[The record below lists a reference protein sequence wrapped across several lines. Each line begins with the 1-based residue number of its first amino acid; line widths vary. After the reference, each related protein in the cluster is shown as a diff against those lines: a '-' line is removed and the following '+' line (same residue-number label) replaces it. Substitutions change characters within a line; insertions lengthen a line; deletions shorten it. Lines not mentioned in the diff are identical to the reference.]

1 MIKMTTKK
9 LIRIDL
15 TLFIVILLLEI
26 FFSLGASA
34 SSYIIQF
41 AYNQLAKNILIGFLF
56 FIVSSIFLSFLSTLL
71 SSLATYLFSKQ
82 TQKYIHYIRDKIV
95 KHYYYNNNSK
105 VAEMENELNS
115 NLQLLNKNYANQLL
129 NIIQSI
135 FLLITS
141 ISTLFLM
148 NWSLTLLA
156 CILAIT
162 TLYMPRFTRKKSS
175 LATKQIS
182 NKNSK
187 YLLAIE
193 DWFNG
198 LEELRKYAAFDKLN
212 LVMQKTSRQLENAF
226 VKKQKIISIA
236 DFLNGCTNSF
246 SQIAITFLAAI
257 LFFNHQVTFG
267 VVIAAGNFSTSIL
280 SALLTITTAMTR
292 MQSVQEINKQIIE
305 LQQFNRPSKKPNNEI
320 YSISTHNLSI
330 SFKNGE
336 TLYYPNLEIKKG
348 EKILLC
354 GDSGVGK
361 STLFKL
367 ILHQIK
373 PTSGQVIF
381 KDKYNRKFEPN
392 YAQIGYIPQDGHLF
406 PVSIS
411 DNITM
416 FNDSLNSLVK
426 KFVER
431 TCLKKDV
438 LNMSNGVETKVDLD
452 KSNFSGGQKQKIILA
467 RNEIRNF
474 PIMLADEATSAID
487 STNTYHIL
495 KNLVSSN
502 QTVIVIAHNLDPITE
517 NLFDR
522 KIHLKYE
529 R

>member
-56 FIVSSIFLSFLSTLL
+56 FIVSSIFLSFISTLL

-162 TLYMPRFTRKKSS
+162 TLYIPRFTRKKSS

-187 YLLAIE
+187 YLLAIK

-212 LVMQKTSRQLENAF
+212 LVMQKTSRQLENVF

-280 SALLTITTAMTR
+280 SSLLTITTAMTR

-330 SFKNGE
+330 SFQNGE

-381 KDKYNRKFEPN
+381 KDKYNRKLEPN

-416 FNDSLNSLVK
+416 FNASLNSLVK
-426 KFVER
+426 KFAER
-431 TCLKKDV
+431 TRLKKDI

-452 KSNFSGGQKQKIILA
+452 KSNFSGGQRQKIILSRA
-467 RNEIRNF
+467 CIHNDTFLLI
-474 PIMLADEATSAID
+474 DEGTSAID
-487 STNTYHIL
+487 QKATLEIL
-495 KNLVSSN
+495 QELIR
-502 QTVIVIAHNLDPITE
+502 TPITIIFIAHNFNQDM
-517 NLFDR
+517 NKLFDR
-522 KIHLKYE
+522 EIHLSSE
-529 R
+529 Q

>member
-1 MIKMTTKK
+1 M
-9 LIRIDL
+9 
-15 TLFIVILLLEI
+15 
-26 FFSLGASA
+26 
-34 SSYIIQF
+34 
-41 AYNQLAKNILIGFLF
+41 
-56 FIVSSIFLSFLSTLL
+56 
-71 SSLATYLFSKQ
+71 
-82 TQKYIHYIRDKIV
+82 
-95 KHYYYNNNSK
+95 
-105 VAEMENELNS
+105 
-115 NLQLLNKNYANQLL
+115 
-129 NIIQSI
+129 
-135 FLLITS
+135 
-141 ISTLFLM
+141 
-148 NWSLTLLA
+148 
-156 CILAIT
+156 
-162 TLYMPRFTRKKSS
+162 
-175 LATKQIS
+175 
-182 NKNSK
+182 
-187 YLLAIE
+187 
-193 DWFNG
+193 
-198 LEELRKYAAFDKLN
+198 
-212 LVMQKTSRQLENAF
+212 
-226 VKKQKIISIA
+226 
-236 DFLNGCTNSF
+236 
-246 SQIAITFLAAI
+246 
-257 LFFNHQVTFG
+257 
-267 VVIAAGNFSTSIL
+267 
-280 SALLTITTAMTR
+280 
-292 MQSVQEINKQIIE
+292 
-305 LQQFNRPSKKPNNEI
+305 
-320 YSISTHNLSI
+320 
-330 SFKNGE
+330 
-336 TLYYPNLEIKKG
+336 
-348 EKILLC
+348 
-354 GDSGVGK
+354 GK

-381 KDKYNRKFEPN
+381 KDKYNRKLEPN

-431 TCLKKDV
+431 TRLKKDV

>member
-71 SSLATYLFSKQ
+71 RSFATYLFSKQ

-162 TLYMPRFTRKKSS
+162 TLYIPRFTRKKSS

-280 SALLTITTAMTR
+280 SSLLTITTAMTR

-381 KDKYNRKFEPN
+381 KDKYNRKLEPN

-416 FNDSLNSLVK
+416 FNASLNSLVK

-467 RNEIRNF
+467 RNEIRDF

-502 QTVIVIAHNLDPITE
+502 QTVIVIAHNLDSITE

>member
-156 CILAIT
+156 CILALT
-162 TLYMPRFTRKKSS
+162 TLYIPRFTRKKSS

-330 SFKNGE
+330 SFQNGE

-373 PTSGQVIF
+373 PTAGQVIF
-381 KDKYNRKFEPN
+381 KDKYNRKLEPN

>member
-41 AYNQLAKNILIGFLF
+41 AYNQLAKDILIGFLF
-56 FIVSSIFLSFLSTLL
+56 FIVSSIFLSFISTLL

-162 TLYMPRFTRKKSS
+162 TLYIPRFTRKKSS

-212 LVMQKTSRQLENAF
+212 LVMQKTSRQLENVF

-280 SALLTITTAMTR
+280 SSLLTITTAMTR

-330 SFKNGE
+330 SFQNGE

-381 KDKYNRKFEPN
+381 KDKYNRKLEPN

-416 FNDSLNSLVK
+416 FNASLNSLVK
-426 KFVER
+426 KFAER
-431 TCLKKDV
+431 TRLKKDI
-438 LNMSNGVETKVDLD
+438 LSMSNGVETKVDLD

-474 PIMLADEATSAID
+474 PIMLADAATSAID

>member
-71 SSLATYLFSKQ
+71 SSFATYLFSKQ

-162 TLYMPRFTRKKSS
+162 ALYIPRFTRKKSS

-280 SALLTITTAMTR
+280 SSLLTITTAMTR

-381 KDKYNRKFEPN
+381 KDKYNRKLEPN

-416 FNDSLNSLVK
+416 FNASLNSLVK

-431 TCLKKDV
+431 TRLKKDV

-474 PIMLADEATSAID
+474 PVMLADEATSAID

>member
-156 CILAIT
+156 CILALT
-162 TLYMPRFTRKKSS
+162 TLYIPRFTRKKSS

-330 SFKNGE
+330 SFQNGE

-348 EKILLC
+348 EK
-354 GDSGVGK
+354 
-361 STLFKL
+361 
-367 ILHQIK
+367 
-373 PTSGQVIF
+373 
-381 KDKYNRKFEPN
+381 
-392 YAQIGYIPQDGHLF
+392 
-406 PVSIS
+406 
-411 DNITM
+411 
-416 FNDSLNSLVK
+416 NS
-426 KFVER
+426 F
-431 TCLKKDV
+431 
-438 LNMSNGVETKVDLD
+438 MW
-452 KSNFSGGQKQKIILA
+452 
-467 RNEIRNF
+467 
-474 PIMLADEATSAID
+474 
-487 STNTYHIL
+487 
-495 KNLVSSN
+495 
-502 QTVIVIAHNLDPITE
+502 
-517 NLFDR
+517 
-522 KIHLKYE
+522 
-529 R
+529 

>member
-56 FIVSSIFLSFLSTLL
+56 FIVSSIFLSFISTLL

-162 TLYMPRFTRKKSS
+162 TLYIPRFTRKKSS

-212 LVMQKTSRQLENAF
+212 LVMQKTSRQLENVF

-267 VVIAAGNFSTSIL
+267 VVIAAGNFSTLIL

-330 SFKNGE
+330 SFQNGE

-381 KDKYNRKFEPN
+381 KDKYNRKLEPN

-416 FNDSLNSLVK
+416 FNASLNSLVK

-431 TCLKKDV
+431 THLKKDV

>member
-156 CILAIT
+156 CILALT
-162 TLYMPRFTRKKSS
+162 TLYIPRFTRKKSS

-193 DWFNG
+193 DWFNS

-330 SFKNGE
+330 SFQNGE

-381 KDKYNRKFEPN
+381 KDKYNRKLEPN

-416 FNDSLNSLVK
+416 FNASLNSLVK

-431 TCLKKDV
+431 THLKKDV

>member
-1 MIKMTTKK
+1 
-9 LIRIDL
+9 
-15 TLFIVILLLEI
+15 
-26 FFSLGASA
+26 
-34 SSYIIQF
+34 
-41 AYNQLAKNILIGFLF
+41 
-56 FIVSSIFLSFLSTLL
+56 
-71 SSLATYLFSKQ
+71 
-82 TQKYIHYIRDKIV
+82 
-95 KHYYYNNNSK
+95 
-105 VAEMENELNS
+105 MENELNS

-156 CILAIT
+156 CILALT
-162 TLYMPRFTRKKSS
+162 TLYIPRFTRKKSS

-330 SFKNGE
+330 SFQNGE
-336 TLYYPNLEIKKG
+336 TLK
-348 EKILLC
+348 LLTKLLAY

-381 KDKYNRKFEPN
+381 KDKYNRKLEPN

-416 FNDSLNSLVK
+416 FNASLNSLVK

-431 TCLKKDV
+431 THLKKDV